1 VSSSTTTDLDPP
13 ALAITNNAVVCI
25 YRPLLEPLGLTQP
38 QYLMTLVLWDHQKE
52 STAGDTSLSVK
63 RIADTLQLDSA
74 ADERSTHIE
83 LRRRLTR
90 INSAALWAGAL
101 NL

>member
-1 VSSSTTTDLDPP
+1 VSSLTTTDLDPP
-13 ALAITNNAVVCI
+13 PLAITNRAVVCI

-38 QYLMTLVLWDHQKE
+38 QYLMTLVLWDHKE

-63 RIADTLQLDSA
+63 QIADTLQLDSA

-90 INSAALWAGAL
+90 INSAALGAGAL